1 MYYRGLGKKCYN
13 KEKKMADRDLLDP
26 VEVYKSCCTCKWS
39 CKKPQWTE
47 CAVKGRLKY
56 WQPKPVRGE
65 ENE

>member
-1 MYYRGLGKKCYN
+1 
-13 KEKKMADRDLLDP
+13 MADRDLLDP

-65 ENE
+65 ENECK